1 MNRVFN
7 RVFVRG
13 SLFDTFDRTED
24 GNPIYG
30 EAWGIYAENE
40 YGERVQN
47 IDADFCDLKKYDG
60 PRVENEWDPVWQHD
74 PKGLER
80 AERFAER
87 VQAHI
92 DAGGKLNLDHWHQ
105 VDPCYGSPA
114 YSDSGQEEKLIEWER
129 VNG

>member
-7 RVFVRG
+7 NVFVRG

-30 EAWGIYAENE
+30 ESWGIYAEND
-40 YGERVQN
+40 YGERLLHT
-47 IDADFCDLKKYDG
+47 ASDFCDLKKYDG
-60 PRVENEWDPVWQHD
+60 PRVEGEWEPDWSHD
-74 PKGLER
+74 PKGIER

-92 DAGGKLNLDHWHQ
+92 DAGGAI
-105 VDPCYGSPA
+105 DPERWYHADPRYGSHA
-114 YSDSGQEEKLIEWER
+114 YGDSGQEEKLIEWER
-129 VNG
+129 AQG